1 MRDPQFMARV
11 QRVQEAAS
19 GRWLDI
25 LIDAGLPEV
34 MLLRLNRPCPLC
46 GGRDRFSFYR
56 NKPDGHWFCRGCGR
70 EKAPSGQD
78 RGGLEGGA
86 GALQGPAE
94 RSRQALSCVPRPLLR
109 LDLRASQSS
118 ASGLLGGAR

>member
-46 GGRDRFSFYR
+46 GGRDRFWTTGRSSMTEIER
-56 NKPDGHWFCRGCGR
+56 ISDGPRCSRSSPTTRDGSSRCT
-70 EKAPSGQD
+70 
-78 RGGLEGGA
+78 
-86 GALQGPAE
+86 GPI
-94 RSRQALSCVPRPLLR
+94 
-109 LDLRASQSS
+109 
-118 ASGLLGGAR
+118 

>member
-11 QRVQEAAS
+11 QRIQEAAS

-56 NKPDGHWFCRGCGR
+56 N
-70 EKAPSGQD
+70 
-78 RGGLEGGA
+78 
-86 GALQGPAE
+86 
-94 RSRQALSCVPRPLLR
+94 
-109 LDLRASQSS
+109 
-118 ASGLLGGAR
+118 

>member
-11 QRVQEAAS
+11 QRIQEAAS

-56 NKPDGHWFCRGCGR
+56 NKPDGHWFCRGCGY
-70 EKAPSGQD
+70 GD
-78 RGGLEGGA
+78 GLSL
-86 GALQGPAE
+86 LQKWRSE
-94 RSRQALSCVPRPLLR
+94 RYTDTLV
-109 LDLRASQSS
+109 
-118 ASGLLGGAR
+118 

>member
-25 LIDAGLPEV
+25 LIGAGVLEA

-56 NKPDGHWFCRGCGR
+56 D
-70 EKAPSGQD
+70 
-78 RGGLEGGA
+78 
-86 GALQGPAE
+86 
-94 RSRQALSCVPRPLLR
+94 
-109 LDLRASQSS
+109 
-118 ASGLLGGAR
+118 